1 MKLYAL
7 RIYGLSNIHV
17 IDTLF
22 PYADDKFYV
31 ILWTFNWMKYH
42 CTIVRYFI
50 EQTYFGD
57 PKRILTSWDPQLIVS
72 FSELEKSSKTLKDKI
87 QSKIH
92 CRIQKPKK
100 KNVLM
105 SPFWGPIPNRPKSSL
120 NRAEF
125 HFLTFWILQ
134 GILDYILSFNDFELF
149 FYIGN
154 PCHDLWFKDHLAV

>member
-92 CRIQKPKK
+92 CRIQRLKK
-100 KNVLM
+100 VKCFDE
-105 SPFWGPIPNRPKSSL
+105 PFWRASTKQAKKSTKLGWIGCVCQLTALKGLVKPFDFLSL
-120 NRAEF
+120 
-125 HFLTFWILQ
+125 WILQ
-134 GILDYILSFNDFELF
+134 WILD
-149 FYIGN
+149 
-154 PCHDLWFKDHLAV
+154 

>member
-1 MKLYAL
+1 MNQRNQTYSLNQIVLTILLAVKLYAL

-42 CTIVRYFI
+42 FTIVRYFI

-92 CRIQKPKK
+92 CRIQRLKK
-100 KNVLM
+100 VKCFDE
-105 SPFWGPIPNRPKSSL
+105 PFWRAGTKQAKKSTKL
-120 NRAEF
+120 
-125 HFLTFWILQ
+125 
-134 GILDYILSFNDFELF
+134 G
-149 FYIGN
+149 
-154 PCHDLWFKDHLAV
+154 